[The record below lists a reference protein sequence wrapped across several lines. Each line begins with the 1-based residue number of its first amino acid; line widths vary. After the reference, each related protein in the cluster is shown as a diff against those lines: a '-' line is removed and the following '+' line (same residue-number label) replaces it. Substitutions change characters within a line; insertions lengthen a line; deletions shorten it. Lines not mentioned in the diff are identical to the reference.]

1 MNENALRME
10 MGIPLVPRPKHTISE
25 IHDHDE
31 SDSSSGT
38 DEDLEDLI
46 LLGQTEDC
54 IRPPAPPEAES
65 DSSKDT
71 QTDQK
76 STETSV
82 INLQRG
88 FTPRLCNT
96 RFTKEH
102 KPSNH
107 IRARIKSHVYTTE

>member
-1 MNENALRME
+1 MEKDEN
-10 MGIPLVPRPKHTISE
+10 TQ
-25 IHDHDE
+25 
-31 SDSSSGT
+31 
-38 DEDLEDLI
+38 
-46 LLGQTEDC
+46 QTPHNYAEDC

-107 IRARIKSHVYTTE
+107 IRARIKSHVYTTERTVYHSTYHVKRYNKASTNVIYYINEKNV